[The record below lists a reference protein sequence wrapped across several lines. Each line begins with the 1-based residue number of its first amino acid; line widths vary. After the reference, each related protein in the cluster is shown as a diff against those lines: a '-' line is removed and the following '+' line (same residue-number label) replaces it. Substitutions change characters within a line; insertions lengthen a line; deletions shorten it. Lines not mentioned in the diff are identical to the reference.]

1 MKRIVIEKGKSV
13 IVNNVFCIFSQDTTP
28 FTSSTGIDSFG
39 TPYLFPY
46 TNSAE
51 YITNPMC
58 LTGDTLITLA
68 DKTTKRI
75 DQM

>member
-1 MKRIVIEKGKSV
+1 MKRIFIEKGKSV
-13 IVNNVFCIFSQDTTP
+13 IVNNVFCIYSQDTTAP
-28 FTSSTGIDSFG
+28 TSHTGMDTFG
-39 TPYLFPY
+39 APYLFPY
-46 TNSAE
+46 SNSAE